1 MDNIVEGSETMNIQ
15 KFTQKSI
22 EAVNDCE
29 KMTTP
34 ALARYVER
42 QKERGVANIRTFE
55 VEYHRRF
62 AMTAAAFI
70 LTIIG
75 MSLSSRKVKGGMGLN
90 IGIGL
95 VLSFG
100 YILFMTVT
108 QTFALSGLTSAMVA
122 MWIPNILFSLI
133 ALVLYMRARR

>member
-1 MDNIVEGSETMNIQ
+1 
-15 KFTQKSI
+15 
-22 EAVNDCE
+22 
-29 KMTTP
+29 MTTP

-108 QTFALSGLTSAMVA
+108 QTLPYPALRLP
-122 MWIPNILFSLI
+122 W
-133 ALVLYMRARR
+133 